1 MSEEKALTA
10 ASRIQG
16 LLDENS
22 FVELGA
28 SVTARNTD
36 FNTGAEETPSD
47 GVVTGHGTI
56 DGNLVFVFAQEPS
69 VLGGSIGEMHAKKI
83 LRIYEQ
89 ALAVGAPVI
98 GLLDSTGIRLLESYD
113 AIEAL
118 GSVLAKAS
126 EASGVIPQ
134 IMAVFGNCGGGLSAL
149 LSLADFTYMTDDAK
163 VYFNSPSA
171 ITGNKDTDTSSYE
184 FRSTKAGGV
193 DGTGSEADV
202 LGAIRTLV
210 PVLPGSNI
218 EEGCVDD
225 CTDDL
230 NRAAD
235 IAGAAY
241 ENAAD
246 VFTEISDNKQFIAV
260 KAAYA
265 PCMACGFIKLDGITV
280 GAFGNNVKK
289 DDDKLDGRLCP
300 MGLKKAA
307 DFVKFCDA
315 FDIPLLSLVNVEG
328 FKTTIHAEASLA
340 SAAAEFINAY
350 SGASVP
356 KVSVIAKAY
365 TSAALLMGT
374 HSTGADIVYAF
385 TDADMGTLPAD
396 QASKIAGISAADYQ
410 AKLGGADN
418 AARRGYVDRFVNAA
432 DIRKYLIDAFEVL
445 FTKKVDEAYRKHV
458 TK

>member
-1 MSEEKALTA
+1 MSEAKVFSAV
-10 ASRIQG
+10 SRIQS

-28 SVTARNTD
+28 QITGRNTD
-36 FNTGAEETPSD
+36 FSQAAEDTPSD

-83 LRIYEQ
+83 LRTYEQ
-89 ALAVGAPVI
+89 ALAVGAPII
-98 GLLDSTGIRLLESYD
+98 GLLDSTGVRLMESYD
-113 AIEAL
+113 AIESL
-118 GSVLAKAS
+118 GSILSKAS

-149 LSLADFTYMTDDAK
+149 LSIADFTYMTDDAK
-163 VYFNSPSA
+163 VFFNAPNTL
-171 ITGNKDTDTSSYE
+171 TGNKDTDTSAYA
-184 FRSTKAGGV
+184 FRSTVGGGV
-193 DGTGSEADV
+193 DGTGKEADV
-202 LGAIRTLV
+202 LTSIRALV
-210 PVLPGSNI
+210 PILPGSNI
-218 EEGCVDD
+218 EEGCIDD

-235 IAGAAY
+235 VAGASY

-246 VFTEISDNKQFIAV
+246 VFKQISDGKLCIEV
-260 KAAYA
+260 KGEYA
-265 PCMACGFIKLDGITV
+265 KDMTTGFIKLDGMTV
-280 GAFGNNVKK
+280 GAFGNTVKSGDEEF
-289 DDDKLDGRLCP
+289 DDRLSTKA
-300 MGLKKAA
+300 LKKAA

-315 FDIPLLSLVNVEG
+315 FDIPVLSLVKTEG
-328 FKTTIHAEASLA
+328 FTTTVHAEASLPTA
-340 SAAAEFINAY
+340 CAEFVNAY
-350 SGASVP
+350 SGATVP

-365 TSAALLMGT
+365 TTAPLLMGS
-374 HSTGADIVYAF
+374 HATGADIVFAF
-385 TDADMGTLPAD
+385 TDAEMGPMD
-396 QASKIAGISAADYQ
+396 SKEASKITGISAADFE
-410 AKLGGADN
+410 AKVSGSAN
-418 AARRGYVDRFVNAA
+418 AARRGVVDRFVNGA

>member
-16 LLDENS
+16 LVDENS
-22 FVELGA
+22 FVEIGA
-28 SVTARNTD
+28 SVTARSTD

-89 ALAVGAPVI
+89 AIAVGAPVI
-98 GLLDSTGIRLLESYD
+98 GLLDSTGIRLLESFD

-118 GSVLAKAS
+118 GSVLTKAS

-163 VYFNSPSA
+163 VYFNSPST
-171 ITGNKDTDTSSYE
+171 ISDGKDTDVSTYA
-184 FRSTKAGGV
+184 FRSTRGGGI
-193 DGTGSEADV
+193 DGTGSVDDV
-202 LGAIRTLV
+202 LAAIRTLV

-218 EEGCVDD
+218 EEGCIDE

-230 NRAAD
+230 NRASE
-235 IAGAAY
+235 IVGAAY
-241 ENAAD
+241 KNAAE
-246 VFTEISDNKQFIAV
+246 VFTEISDNKQFIEV
-260 KAAYA
+260 RAAYA
-265 PCMACGFIKLDGITV
+265 PGISCGFIKLDGMTV
-280 GAFGNNVKK
+280 GAFGNNARTC
-289 DDDKLDGRLCP
+289 DDKEVYRLCP
-300 MGLKKAA
+300 MCLKKAA

-315 FDIPLLSLVNVEG
+315 FDIPVLSLVKTEG
-328 FKTTIHAEASLA
+328 FMTTLHAEAALS

-350 SGASVP
+350 SLATVP

-374 HSTGADIVYAF
+374 HASGADVVYAF
-385 TDADMGTLPAD
+385 TDADMGSLPASE
-396 QASKIAGISAADYQ
+396 ASKIAGISTEEFQ
-410 AKLGGADN
+410 TKLSGADN

-432 DIRKYLIDAFEVL
+432 DIRKYLIDAYEVL
-445 FTKKVDEAYRKHV
+445 FTKRVDEVYRKHV
-458 TK
+458 TR